1 MRPGTVTKNPRGPK
15 EPANKGPTKNRQDH
29 GPGVQAA
36 VRRAAPCAITQ
47 EAARFL
53 KNTRN
58 YKIISEVE
66 DKAQVERGGEEESLT
81 KPAFVTRMVAG

>member
-1 MRPGTVTKNPRGPK
+1 MGLEFRLPLGGPLPR
-15 EPANKGPTKNRQDH
+15 
-29 GPGVQAA
+29 
-36 VRRAAPCAITQ
+36 AITQ

-53 KNTRN
+53 KNTGN

-66 DKAQVERGGEEESLT
+66 DEAQVERGGEEESLT